1 MFVLPKRNILL
12 FTPDRTAHMQLKKD
26 VFTNVPEPFT
36 ATPYFTALV
45 NDGKIVVPERRK
57 DNDVITANDAAENKI
72 AEKIAE
78 QQTEPEKRRG
88 RKSKN

>member
-1 MFVLPKRNILL
+1 MFVLAKRNVILPA
-12 FTPDRTAHMQLKKD
+12 PDRSEFFALRKD
-26 VFTNVPEPFT
+26 EFSAVPEPFT
-36 ATPYFTALV
+36 RTPYFSALV
-45 NDGKIVVPERRK
+45 RDGKIVVPESRK
-57 DNDVITANDAAENKI
+57 DSTVIAENDAAENKI